1 MGRYSNAKRA
11 ELAAKAAE
19 TASKAVQVKEP
30 AQVDTVEPQAESEST
45 RSAPEKVFRN
55 PRDGMM
61 EEVIARHNKGFEP
74 QEPEEPKEE
83 PKAEAP
89 KAETPK
95 EEPKA
100 ETPKAEPTEE
110 PKAEP
115 APEAA
120 PEPQVKYVRVKVDG
134 EEFDVTEQEVN
145 DAGGLRSYQLQR
157 AGENRLKKAQEILA
171 EARRVQSESAP
182 KPAPVTDDQFLQE
195 RIDIIRFGTP
205 EESSAALREVLQRSN
220 PKTDN
225 SIVINQAVTQIKRD
239 NAITRFKEE
248 FSEVAANPLLMKL
261 AGTLENETLAK
272 IPPEALANPQFVVQF
287 DWNDF
292 YRRIGNQV
300 RGAVGRP
307 SQPAQPSQT
316 NGTPSPSPDKEAR
329 KASIVNLPTA
339 AARAAMPEEAKPETR
354 ADILN
359 DMRKAR
365 GLPTE

>member
-19 TASKAVQVKEP
+19 TATKAVQVTEP
-30 AQVDTVEPQAESEST
+30 AQVEPSVEPTTDST
-45 RSAPEKVFRN
+45 RSAPETVFRN
-55 PRDGMM
+55 PRDGVM
-61 EEVIARHNKGFEP
+61 EEVIARHNKGFEQ
-74 QEPEEPKEE
+74 QEP
-83 PKAEAP
+83 
-89 KAETPK
+89 ETPK
-95 EEPKA
+95 EEPKPEPEA
-100 ETPKAEPTEE
+100 KETPKEE
-110 PKAEP
+110 PK
-115 APEAA
+115 PEVA
-120 PEPQVKYVRVKVDG
+120 PEPVVEPIKNVRVKVDG
-134 EEFDVTEQEVN
+134 EEFDVPETEVN
-145 DAGGLRSYQLQR
+145 EAGGLRSYQLQR
-157 AGENRLKKAQEILA
+157 AGENRLKKAQDILA

-182 KPAPVTDDQFLQE
+182 KPVPVTDDKFLQD

-205 EESSAALREVLQRSN
+205 EESAAALREVMQHSSQ
-220 PKTDN
+220 KTDN

-239 NAITRFKEE
+239 NAITKFKEE
-248 FSEVAANPLLMKL
+248 FSDVAANPLLMKL
-261 AGTLENETLAK
+261 AGTLENETLSK
-272 IPPEALANPQFVVQF
+272 IPPDALANPQFVVQF

-307 SQPAQPSQT
+307 YQPATASQT

-339 AARAAMPEEAKPETR
+339 AARAAIPEEAKPETR

-359 DMRKAR
+359 DMRKSR